1 MNNAL
6 IYSLLIPFL
15 GTTLGSASVFFTNKE
30 MKIST
35 KKALSG
41 FAPGVMVA
49 AAFFS
54 LIIPA
59 INMSENLGKLQFLPV
74 FVGFWI
80 GFIFLL
86 ALDELIPH
94 IHQSGDE
101 EGLKGSHLK
110 RSIKMM
116 LAIALHNLPEGMTVG
131 ILYAG
136 YKSGAASISLTST
149 IVLALGIAI
158 QNFPEGMIVSIP
170 FRADGASKKKSFIYG
185 TLSGA
190 VEPLGALLAIALS
203 SLLTP
208 IIPYTLSFAAG
219 AMLYVVIEELIPEM
233 SEGEH
238 SNIGIMM
245 FGCGFTLM
253 LLMEMVLS

>member
-1 MNNAL
+1 
-6 IYSLLIPFL
+6 
-15 GTTLGSASVFFTNKE
+15 
-30 MKIST
+30 
-35 KKALSG
+35 
-41 FAPGVMVA
+41 
-49 AAFFS
+49 
-54 LIIPA
+54 
-59 INMSENLGKLQFLPV
+59 
-74 FVGFWI
+74 
-80 GFIFLL
+80 
-86 ALDELIPH
+86 
-94 IHQSGDE
+94 
-101 EGLKGSHLK
+101 
-110 RSIKMM
+110 MM

-233 SEGEH
+233 SEGVH